1 MVQKQVTLWETQAE
15 AVRVTGVSR
24 RTIKEWIDQKNIE
37 QNPDGLVDL
46 VIIFQRDIARKQKL
60 IDRLKLQK
68 EEQETENPNQRLL
81 LAKCRTEEAVAGL
94 KELELQKLRGE
105 VINFSEALEQ
115 FQTALLTTRARFLAL
130 PSRMALQLAGISEP
144 KTIAA
149 ILTQAIDE
157 CLQELAVEFA
167 NSREI
172 TELESEE
179 A

>member
-1 MVQKQVTLWETQAE
+1 MIQKVTLWQTQAE

-37 QNPDGLVDL
+37 QNDNGLVDL
-46 VIIFQRDIARKQKL
+46 VVIFQRDIARKQKL
-60 IDRLKLQK
+60 IDRLKSQK

-81 LAKCRTEEAVAGL
+81 LAKCRTEEAQAGL

-105 VINFSEALEQ
+105 VINFTEALEQ

-130 PSRMALQLAGISEP
+130 PSRMALQLAGTSEP
-144 KTIAA
+144 KEVAA

-167 NSREI
+167 TPREV
-172 TELESEE
+172 TELEGEE
-179 A
+179 V